1 MPGGAAH
8 NMGGLA
14 GMLGFSNLA
23 SACRMLDAAC
33 KAQMDIVPSLQAV
46 NKAASTILEII
57 SRPGHRET
65 LASCLQDDA
74 PRANRA

>member
-1 MPGGAAH
+1 
-8 NMGGLA
+8 
-14 GMLGFSNLA
+14 MLGFSNLA

-65 LASCLQDDA
+65 PCLQDDA